1 MLFIVISCLAY
12 RHVVKGQFVE
22 QFITH
27 AVLVFMRYVN
37 MNIEINLNREFKD
50 YGNQNEVL
58 QGIQINSEHI
68 LNISK
73 QQAEKEFVL
82 KLDDIKFVYK
92 FDFIGNERSFAEL
105 QLRTKFNKIL
115 FVAYKGD
122 YIVRDKTGI
131 YISNKEKFESRYSMM
146 EYEKAGIC

>member
-1 MLFIVISCLAY
+1 
-12 RHVVKGQFVE
+12 
-22 QFITH
+22 
-27 AVLVFMRYVN
+27 